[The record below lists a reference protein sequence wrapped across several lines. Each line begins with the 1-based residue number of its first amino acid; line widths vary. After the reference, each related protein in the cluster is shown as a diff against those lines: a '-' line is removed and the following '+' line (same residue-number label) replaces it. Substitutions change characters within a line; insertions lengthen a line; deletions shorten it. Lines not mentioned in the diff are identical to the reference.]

1 MVVGFVLINCDSN
14 YLDYILGELKEIK
27 GISEICNVF
36 GSFDFVVKVEAKNI
50 EMFTE
55 IISFKIRRISKLK
68 STLMLICA
76 NPDGEF
82 L

>member
-14 YLDYILGELKEIK
+14 YLNYVMDKLKEIK
-27 GISEICNVF
+27 GVSEICNVF
-36 GSFDFVVKVEAKNI
+36 GTFDFIVQVKAVNI

-55 IISFKIRRISKLK
+55 IISFKIRKINRLK
-68 STLMLICA
+68 STLMLIIV
-76 NPDGEF
+76 NPDGGF

>member
-14 YLDYILGELKEIK
+14 HLDYVMSELKKIK

-36 GSFDFVVKVEAKNI
+36 GSFDFVVKVEAENI

-68 STLMLICA
+68 STLMLIGA